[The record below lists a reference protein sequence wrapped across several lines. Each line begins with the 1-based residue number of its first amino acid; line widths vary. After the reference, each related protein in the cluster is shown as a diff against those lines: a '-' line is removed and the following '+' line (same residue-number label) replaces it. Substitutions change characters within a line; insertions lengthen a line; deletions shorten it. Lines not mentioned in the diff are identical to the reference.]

1 MSAQDHNFCCGCL
14 SADRKML
21 AVEDFWTKQCFLQI
35 LREIPVYKQEGH
47 VPEWL
52 CWECEALLRR
62 FTKFK
67 QQVAHSFNILQT
79 YEMQKLDMKFPYQKP
94 KLTIH
99 KLNNINVPEISLEP
113 ETTEIELPI
122 TNEYDTTDL
131 RQDIKLETDQIKSEI
146 ESHSDND
153 DLLINYVQKKKKV
166 KKKRKKPEELFR
178 EIELTETEIE
188 EERREMELS
197 FEYVHAMFR
206 CEKCIVSFPNAE
218 MMKEHEAVKHESNAA
233 HHKCA
238 ICTCTFVSEISYNY
252 HANKHR
258 RRYECC
264 VCQVRT
270 RSKRAAQKHYTTT
283 HGIDASQENGE
294 TEGASNAN
302 TNGVKSEDTFP
313 CELCAKTFK
322 WKTSLRK
329 HLETHR
335 IEAGQKRRPY
345 CEPCK
350 MSFTTTSN
358 LQKHVKTSSK
368 HQIQLKLRKLEDTLP
383 EESTTPEK
391 QRAQIEQIK
400 CSVAAARQLY
410 PCAHCGKRFQW
421 RGNLLRHL
429 QSHTARSVV
438 KQIEQIKCSVAAA
451 RQLYPCAHCGK
462 RFQWRGNLL
471 RHLQS
476 HTARSVVKQIEQI
489 KCSVAAA
496 RQLYPCAHCGK
507 RFQWRG
513 NLLRHLQSH
522 TARANGELVCTPC
535 NRTFSSVATY
545 KQHMRLSRA
554 HVSEQDFPHACDE
567 CGRRF
572 ANKTRLQDH
581 VDWDH
586 RRHFAHHCTQCQKV
600 FKSHTSLYLHKQVV
614 HKKEHAEHLC
624 DHCGKPFPNH
634 AKLRSH
640 IIALHT
646 SESPYKCTSC
656 AARFSWHSCLSRHV
670 RRVHKRK

>member
-1 MSAQDHNFCCGCL
+1 MAAQDRNFCCGCL

-21 AVEDFWTKQCFLQI
+21 ALEDFWTKQCLLQI
-35 LREIPVYKQEGH
+35 LREIQVHKPEEN
-47 VPEWL
+47 VPKWL

-67 QQVAHSFNILQT
+67 QQVSHNFNMLRT
-79 YEMQKLDMKFPYQKP
+79 YNVQKLDMKFPYPNP

-99 KLNNINVPEISLEP
+99 KLNNINLPEITPEP
-113 ETTEIELPI
+113 ETDIPLPI
-122 TNEYDTTDL
+122 NETDTPQD
-131 RQDIKLETDQIKSEI
+131 DIKLETDQIKSEI

-166 KKKRKKPEELFR
+166 KKKRKEPELFR
-178 EIELTETEIE
+178 EIELTETDIE
-188 EERREMELS
+188 GERREMELS

-206 CEKCIVSFPNAE
+206 CERCIVAFPNSE
-218 MMKEHEAVKHESNAA
+218 MMKEHEAVKHELNAA
-233 HHKCA
+233 HHICP
-238 ICTCTFVSEISYNY
+238 ICTCSFVSEISYNY

-264 VCQVRT
+264 VCQARM
-270 RSKRAAQKHYTTT
+270 RSKRAAQKHYNNT
-283 HGIDASQENGE
+283 HGIEPSPENAQVE
-294 TEGASNAN
+294 DTSITN

-350 MSFTTTSN
+350 MSFTTTAN

-383 EESTTPEK
+383 EDSTSPEK

-400 CSVAAARQLY
+400 CSVTAARQTY
-410 PCAHCGKRFQW
+410 PCAHCG
-421 RGNLLRHL
+421 
-429 QSHTARSVV
+429 A
-438 KQIEQIKCSVAAA
+438 
-451 RQLYPCAHCGK
+451 
-462 RFQWRGNLL
+462 
-471 RHLQS
+471 
-476 HTARSVVKQIEQI
+476 
-489 KCSVAAA
+489 
-496 RQLYPCAHCGK
+496 

-554 HVSEQDFPHACDE
+554 HVSEQDFPHSCSE

>member
-1 MSAQDHNFCCGCL
+1 MAAQDRNFCCGCL

-21 AVEDFWTKQCFLQI
+21 ALEDFWTKQSFLQI
-35 LREIPVYKQEGH
+35 LREIPVYKPEEH

-52 CWECEALLRR
+52 CWECEAQLRR

-67 QQVAHSFNILQT
+67 QQVSHSFNILRT
-79 YEMQKLDMKFPYQKP
+79 YDMQKHDVKLPYLKP

-99 KLNNINVPEISLEP
+99 KLTNINVPEIPPEP
-113 ETTEIELPI
+113 ETDIELPI
-122 TNEYDTTDL
+122 TYEYETTDVP
-131 RQDIKLETDQIKSEI
+131 QDDIKLENQIKSEI
-146 ESHSDND
+146 DSHSDND

-166 KKKRKKPEELFR
+166 KKKRKKPELFK

-188 EERREMELS
+188 GERREMELS

-218 MMKEHEAVKHESNAA
+218 MMKEHESVKHEQNAA
-233 HHKCA
+233 RHRCP
-238 ICTCTFVSEISYNY
+238 ICTCSFVSEISYNY

-258 RRYECC
+258 RRYECS
-264 VCQVRT
+264 VCQARL

-283 HGIDASQENGE
+283 HGIEPSPEKAQVEDVSI
-294 TEGASNAN
+294 TN
-302 TNGVKSEDTFP
+302 TNGVKSEVTFP

-368 HQIQLKLRKLEDTLP
+368 HQIQLKLRKLEDTVP

-391 QRAQIEQIK
+391 QRALVEEIK

-410 PCAHCGKRFQW
+410 PCAHCGRRFQW
-421 RGNLLRHL
+421 RGNLLRHM
-429 QSHTARSVV
+429 QSHA
-438 KQIEQIKCSVAAA
+438 
-451 RQLYPCAHCGK
+451 
-462 RFQWRGNLL
+462 
-471 RHLQS
+471 
-476 HTARSVVKQIEQI
+476 
-489 KCSVAAA
+489 
-496 RQLYPCAHCGK
+496 
-507 RFQWRG
+507 
-513 NLLRHLQSH
+513 
-522 TARANGELVCTPC
+522 ARANGELVCAPC

-656 AARFSWHSCLSRHV
+656 AMRFSWHSCLSRHV

>member
-1 MSAQDHNFCCGCL
+1 MAAKDHNFCCGCL
-14 SADRKML
+14 NSDRKMI
-21 AVEDFWTKQCFLQI
+21 AIEDYWTKQCFLQI
-35 LREIPVYKQEGH
+35 LREVPVFKSEEY
-47 VPEWL
+47 VPERL

-62 FTKFK
+62 FAKFK
-67 QQVAHSFNILQT
+67 QQVAHSLNIFQT
-79 YEMQKLDMKFPYQKP
+79 YRLQYIDMKLPNLKP
-94 KLTIH
+94 NLTIN
-99 KLNNINVPEISLEP
+99 KLNNINIPELTLEP
-113 ETTEIELPI
+113 EITEIEVPI
-122 TNEYDTTDL
+122 INDFDDIPQE
-131 RQDIKLETDQIKSEI
+131 DIKIEPENETNQIKSEI

-153 DLLINYVQKKKKV
+153 ELLINYIQKKKKV
-166 KKKRKKPEELFR
+166 KKRKKKPEEFR

-188 EERREMELS
+188 GERREMES
-197 FEYVHAMFR
+197 GFEYVHAMFR
-206 CEKCIVSFPNAE
+206 CEKCIIAFPNVE
-218 MMKEHEAVKHESNAA
+218 MMKEHEAVKHEQNAA
-233 HHKCA
+233 HHKCP
-238 ICTCTFVSEISYNY
+238 ICTCSFVSEISYNY

-264 VCQVRT
+264 VCQARW

-283 HGIDASQENGE
+283 HGIEPNPENEQIADAPI
-294 TEGASNAN
+294 TN
-302 TNGVKSEDTFP
+302 TNGVKSEDSFP

-368 HQIQLKLRKLEDTLP
+368 HQIQLKLRKLKDSLP
-383 EESTTPEK
+383 EDSTSPEK
-391 QRAQIEQIK
+391 QRAHIEEIK
-400 CSVAAARQLY
+400 SSVVESKQHF
-410 PCAHCGKRFQW
+410 PCEHCGKKFQW

-429 QSHTARSVV
+429 H
-438 KQIEQIKCSVAAA
+438 
-451 RQLYPCAHCGK
+451 
-462 RFQWRGNLL
+462 
-471 RHLQS
+471 
-476 HTARSVVKQIEQI
+476 
-489 KCSVAAA
+489 
-496 RQLYPCAHCGK
+496 
-507 RFQWRG
+507 
-513 NLLRHLQSH
+513 SH

-554 HVSEQDFPHACDE
+554 HVSEQ
-567 CGRRF
+567 
-572 ANKTRLQDH
+572 
-581 VDWDH
+581 
-586 RRHFAHHCTQCQKV
+586 V

-614 HKKEHAEHLC
+614 HKKEHTEHLC